1 MKKGGVLIKT
11 RWSEKASMVRGDLS
25 RDPVLKKMDRATW
38 VGVLGTNTY
47 VSCAK
52 ALGWEHT
59 ILGLL

>member
-1 MKKGGVLIKT
+1 MKKGRVLIQT
-11 RWSEKASMVRGDLS
+11 RWSEKASTVRGDLS
-25 RDPVLKKMDRATW
+25 RDPVLKKMDGATW
-38 VGVLGTNTY
+38 IGGLGTNPY